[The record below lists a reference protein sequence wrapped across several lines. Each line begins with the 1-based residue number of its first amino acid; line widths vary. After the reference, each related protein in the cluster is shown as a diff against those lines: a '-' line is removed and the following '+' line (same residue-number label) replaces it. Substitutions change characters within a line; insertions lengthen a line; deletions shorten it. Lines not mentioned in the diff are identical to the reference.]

1 MSSESLSILRLSWY
15 LFYKGGGT
23 MDVKDY
29 AAINGISSRY
39 VLKLIQEGKIP
50 GAIKSGRRWILP
62 DSKNKIKLPPISNSQ
77 FPSAIANNY
86 FVDKTLL
93 IKDIIDSGLNV
104 TLFARPRRFGKT
116 FNMSMLKTF
125 FEYVPK
131 SNRHLFD
138 QTHIALEEDYMLEQ
152 GKYPVVYLSFK
163 QLKFRSYEATVKKFK
178 QLLQEEIERLDPIYH
193 LKEEAFFRLDYDE
206 VDLSSFLEILTR
218 ELHHRSGKEAT
229 VIIDEY
235 DVPITQGHFYGF
247 YDDIIALIRNF
258 FSGGFKD
265 NVHLKYAFLT
275 GVYRVAKESVFSG
288 MNNLYV
294 DSVLNGKYGAY
305 FGYTDEEVRDMLT
318 YYGKIERFDAVKAQ
332 YDGYRFGRHSMYNP
346 WSVNHYVFEDFAL
359 DSYWGNTGSN
369 DIIREVLDVT
379 NEPII
384 DSLKR
389 LYEGE
394 KIALTINEGIIYP
407 ELRNHPTNVF
417 SFLLY
422 SGYLTA
428 EKKGM
433 LHEVWIP
440 NKEIQDIFKV
450 EILEGLN
457 GILSNNSIFALQSAL
472 ARKDAQAFQGLL
484 NEFLLR
490 SISFHD
496 GGNEAFYHGLRLGLL
511 LLLDG
516 TYEVTSNRESGFGR
530 YDIAL
535 KAKAPSYPNVL
546 IEVKHSND
554 LASLEKD
561 AKSALTQIQEN
572 RYFAEFNANG
582 STPYLIGLSFYGKHA
597 YLYDGETIQIA

>member
-1 MSSESLSILRLSWY
+1 
-15 LFYKGGGT
+15 

>member
-1 MSSESLSILRLSWY
+1 
-15 LFYKGGGT
+15 

-29 AAINGISSRY
+29 AAMNGISSRY

-93 IKDIIDSGLNV
+93 IKGIIDSGPNV

-131 SNRHLFD
+131 SNRHLFEK
-138 QTHIALEEDYMLEQ
+138 THIALEEDYMLEQ

-218 ELHHRSGKEAT
+218 ELHHRSGKEAI

-394 KIALTINEGIIYP
+394 KIALAINEGIIYP

-433 LHEVWIP
+433 LYEVWIP
-440 NKEIQDIFKV
+440 NKEILDIFKA

-496 GGNEAFYHGLRLGLL
+496 GGNEAFYHGLTLGLL

-597 YLYDGETIQIA
+597 YLYDGETMQIA